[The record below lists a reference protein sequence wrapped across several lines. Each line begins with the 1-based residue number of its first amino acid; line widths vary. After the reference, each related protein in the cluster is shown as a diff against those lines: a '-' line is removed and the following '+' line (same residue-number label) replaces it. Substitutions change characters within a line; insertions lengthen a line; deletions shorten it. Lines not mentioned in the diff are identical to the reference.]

1 MSDTERLVLK
11 TKKSL
16 YGPIV
21 IEVDETLYESVKLT
35 RVVLDEMTKIEKER
49 TVEDDKKDSNN
60 LINYRLVNFI
70 FKVPMKTLDLLDKR
84 EVEDIV
90 LFMQKKLQT
99 TETERLKAA
108 AEAFKQ
114 SLGDKVQAKRL
125 IPKNLQRPGG
135 KR

>member
-16 YGPIV
+16 YDPIV
-21 IEVDETLYESVKLT
+21 IDVDETLYESVKLT

-60 LINYRLVNFI
+60 SINYRLVNFI
-70 FKVPMKTLDLLDKR
+70 FKVPMKILDLLDKR

-90 LFMQKKLQT
+90 LFMQKKLRT
-99 TETERLKAA
+99 TEAERLKAA
-108 AEAFKQ
+108 KDAFKQ
-114 SLGDKVQAKRL
+114 TLGGKTQPKRT
-125 IPKNLQRPGG
+125 IPKNP
-135 KR
+135 